1 MAFDFNPVRSLI
13 FIRVAREEYRH
24 KLRHW
29 MQRYHIAESMAQFDP
44 YVSKYAYYPALPVPS
59 GGEKFGAHNFQ
70 LTEHYWLVSDF
81 DPHVKN
87 KTFTEYFPPDV
98 LRWQGNIP
106 DEDPSCRGQNMEG
119 ESARATN
126 AVEKDDTLSPFIFAF
141 VPVWWD
147 EDLKG
152 RGRTAEDGPN
162 YRWMILIKYP
172 EDVTEEAGEKW
183 FHDEFLKPYLEDHLV
198 TRILSSKVLQ
208 EQNNCPY
215 HRCVEIWFEGPDE
228 WERVVSHA
236 AKITRKPAWTETA
249 EYPYLRKY
257 TGISCLFLGDTAES
271 NNLTQYRGYYTMR

>member
-1 MAFDFNPVRSLI
+1 MAFEFNPVRSLI
-13 FIRVAREEYRH
+13 FIRVSREQYRH

-29 MQRYHIAESMAQFDP
+29 MQRYHIAESIAQFEP
-44 YVSKYAYYPALPVPS
+44 YVSKYAYYPALPVPP

-106 DEDPSCRGQNMEG
+106 DEEPSSHGQNLDG
-119 ESARATN
+119 DAGRKTN
-126 AVEKDDTLSPFIFAF
+126 VAGTDDSVSPFIFAF
-141 VPVWWD
+141 VPVWWE

-152 RGRTAEDGPN
+152 KKRTAEDGPN
-162 YRWMILIKYP
+162 YRWMLLIKYP
-172 EDVTEEAGEKW
+172 GSVNEADGEKW
-183 FHDEFLKPYLEDHLV
+183 FHEEFLAPYLEDPLV
-198 TRILSSKVLQ
+198 TRILSSKVLR

-215 HRCVEIWFEGPDE
+215 HRCVEIWFDGPDE
-228 WERVVSHA
+228 WEQVAVKA
-236 AKITRKPAWTETA
+236 AKTMKKPAWAETP

-257 TGISCLFLGDTAES
+257 TGVSCLFLGDTAES
-271 NNLTQYRGYYTMR
+271 NNLTQYRGFYTMR